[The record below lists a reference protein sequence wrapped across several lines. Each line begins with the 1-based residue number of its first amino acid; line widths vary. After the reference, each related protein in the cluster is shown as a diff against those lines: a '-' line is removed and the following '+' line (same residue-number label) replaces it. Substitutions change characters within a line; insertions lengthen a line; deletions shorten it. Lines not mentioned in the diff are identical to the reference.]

1 MVVNR
6 RHGRASSVAT
16 SNMSTSCDDPEA
28 DDLSCIHPITG
39 TFRSGD
45 IRAAA
50 FRSKVFRFM
59 FPMHVVALAAL
70 VCTGASVVFES
81 GSAAGGALLMSLLLT
96 SIGVLGISSRIA
108 VHRWEDQ
115 DQAQRYGVFVWTMCV
130 ASGCIAEAIAYVPG
144 LHIASV
150 MCGVSSMYASPLVPA
165 LFALI
170 NASHGME
177 FWHTLSL
184 TSLALCKQSFVH
196 IMCGKSPQT
205 CDLVLVA
212 VCAAG
217 HFVQLRARHAFLWQS
232 EHLQTRL
239 EEMRQQNEDTRRLE
253 GRLLEEKRQLEERDE
268 QLQAEKERLLYD
280 VQRRG
285 RPLDDDRSALR
296 RGLLAGPNHPSPFAV
311 SDTSSSSLS
320 GGVKPPSDYSPP
332 PSPPPSLPPGPPSST
347 SSGYTVRP
355 SLAKPTALPPARAEL
370 DAQPRAVEREVAHAL
385 LSCARGETHHQGQ
398 SAEAACG
405 SGAAG
410 ADLPCAAPILPIPRA
425 TLTHRSTS
433 SVAAAASH
441 ELSGSVGCSASSNGV
456 PTPEQALL
464 VARRSM
470 LLAQDQIHLQR
481 VVRTLGIALGASRM
495 EAATIKAL
503 HAVLQQLARPGMTD
517 TEAYRSTGASRSNF
531 TKWRRRVQHVESAGG
546 GKAVYEY
553 LVRTPSCLLP
563 LSTTKT
569 LQAPL
574 L

>member
-1 MVVNR
+1 M
-6 RHGRASSVAT
+6 AT
-16 SNMSTSCDDPEA
+16 CNVSTSYDDPEA
-28 DDLSCIHPITG
+28 DDPTCIHPITG
-39 TFRSGD
+39 MFAESD
-45 IRAAA
+45 SAAA

-59 FPMHVVALAAL
+59 LPMHVVALAAL

-81 GSAAGGALLMSLLLT
+81 GSASGGALLMSLLLT
-96 SIGVLGISSRIA
+96 SIGVLGISTRIA

-115 DQAQRYGVFVWTMCV
+115 DQAQRYGAFVWTMCV

-144 LHIASV
+144 LHLASV

-205 CDLVLVA
+205 CNLVLVA

-253 GRLLEEKRQLEERDE
+253 GRLLEEKRQLEERNE

-311 SDTSSSSLS
+311 SDTSSSSPS
-320 GGVKPPSDYSPP
+320 GGVRPPSDYSPP

-347 SSGYTVRP
+347 SSGYTVP
-355 SLAKPTALPPARAEL
+355 PLTWAKPTALPPARAEL
-370 DAQPRAVEREVAHAL
+370 DAPQCAVEQEVAHVL
-385 LSCARGETHHQGQ
+385 LSCARGETNHQRQ
-398 SAEAACG
+398 SAEAVG
-405 SGAAG
+405 SGGAAG
-410 ADLPCAAPILPIPRA
+410 ADLPCAAPIPRA

-441 ELSGSVGCSASSNGV
+441 ELSGSSGCSASNGV
-456 PTPEQALL
+456 PTPEQGLTPEQKTPEQALL
-464 VARRSM
+464 LARRSM
-470 LLAQDQIHLQR
+470 LVAQDQIHLQR
-481 VVRTLGIALGASRM
+481 VVRTLGMALGANRM
-495 EAATIKAL
+495 EAGTIRAL

-517 TEAYRSTGASRSNF
+517 LEAYRSTGASRSNF

-563 LSTTKT
+563 LGTTKT
-569 LQAPL
+569 LP
-574 L
+574 